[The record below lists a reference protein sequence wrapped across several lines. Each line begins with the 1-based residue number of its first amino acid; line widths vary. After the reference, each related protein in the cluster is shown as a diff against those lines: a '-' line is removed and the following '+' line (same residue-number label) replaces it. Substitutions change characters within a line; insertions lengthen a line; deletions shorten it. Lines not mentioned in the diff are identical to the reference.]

1 MLDVLVAYPGL
12 AAAGAGIVG
21 LMVGSFLNVV
31 IARLPARIEHE
42 WRSQSR
48 EVLELEPVEEAP
60 PPGLVRPASRCPHCN
75 NPIRAHQNIP
85 VVSYLLLGGK
95 CAQCKARISI
105 QYPLVELLT
114 GLLSAYVIW
123 HFGPTVQGASMLVL
137 TWFLIAMS
145 GVDIKTQL
153 LPDNLTLPLIWFG
166 LLLSLWSVFIP
177 AEAAIV
183 GAIAGY
189 MSLWTVFQLFRLVT
203 GKQGMGYGDFKLLA
217 VFGAFGGWEL
227 LPLIIIMSSLVGAVV
242 GSIALKMQ
250 GADRQTPIPFGP
262 YLAIAGWIGLI
273 WGQQLIGAYLSFAGL
288 E

>member
-95 CAQCKARISI
+95 CAQCKAKISI

-183 GAIAGY
+183 GAIVGY